1 MMILPA
7 QACAWLD
14 KKNLGAE
21 RRIDFILGFYPRG
34 RKEVRRKLLCLRWVD
49 TNKPAPW
56 PLAIYPSNVVTRLVK
71 NVLDLRH
78 ACLSCY
84 MLLSFRH
91 ITIIW
96 VL

>member
-1 MMILPA
+1 MILPA

-21 RRIDFILGFYPRG
+21 RRIDFILDFYPRG
-34 RKEVRRKLLCLRWVD
+34 RKEIRRKLPCLRRVNTD
-49 TNKPAPW
+49 KPTPW
-56 PLAIYPSNVVTRLVK
+56 PLAIYPGNVVAGLAK

-84 MLLSFRH
+84 MLR
-91 ITIIW
+91 
-96 VL
+96 

>member
-1 MMILPA
+1 MSIVLSYYFR
-7 QACAWLD
+7 C
-14 KKNLGAE
+14 
-21 RRIDFILGFYPRG
+21 
-34 RKEVRRKLLCLRWVD
+34 RKEIRRKLPCLRRVNTD
-49 TNKPAPW
+49 KPTPW

-91 ITIIW
+91 ITII
-96 VL
+96 